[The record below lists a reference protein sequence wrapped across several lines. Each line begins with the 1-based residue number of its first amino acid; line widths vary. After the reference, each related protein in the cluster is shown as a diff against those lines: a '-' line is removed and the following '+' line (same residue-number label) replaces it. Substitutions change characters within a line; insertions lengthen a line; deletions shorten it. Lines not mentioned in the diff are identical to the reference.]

1 MKHKNIVT
9 CKRKFCR
16 DQGDKSKYKVYH
28 KVRDHCRYTGKFR
41 GAAYNICNP
50 RYKVEREI

>member
-28 KVRDHCRYTGKFR
+28 KVRDHCCYTGKFR